1 MGRELL
7 GRWEESSHLPTA
19 EGGASGNLSSSGGTL
34 LRRFPPPKRTSPKL
48 PSCKLRSQLNLNLN
62 LSPLLLS
69 EAPYSQASPNCG
81 EVWGSPLGGRG
92 TFLLKGR
99 LGHIMVN
106 VLDCKSENGG
116 STPPPTFATQIK
128 VHGSN
133 QHAVSFCALPNL
145 LRRGELGVGSWEF
158 ASP

>member
-1 MGRELL
+1 
-7 GRWEESSHLPTA
+7 
-19 EGGASGNLSSSGGTL
+19 
-34 LRRFPPPKRTSPKL
+34 
-48 PSCKLRSQLNLNLN
+48 
-62 LSPLLLS
+62 
-69 EAPYSQASPNCG
+69 
-81 EVWGSPLGGRG
+81 
-92 TFLLKGR
+92 
-99 LGHIMVN
+99 MVN

-145 LRRGELGVGSWEF
+145 LREGEGEGEGGGGRGEGEGEGEGGGGGGGGRGRGRGRF